1 MDAESIP
8 RYVEP
13 TWEELEE
20 MYRDPTPVECLNECI
35 HRDACLRMA
44 LLMTGETFNP
54 MRISDLERAVEVID
68 CDNCLEWE

>member
-1 MDAESIP
+1 MDVDNIP
-8 RYVEP
+8 RYPEP
-13 TWEELEE
+13 TWEEINEL
-20 MYRDPTPVECLNECI
+20 YRDPTPAECLNECV

-54 MRISDLERAVEVID
+54 MRMSDLERAAEITD